1 MIRDE
6 KIEIAVDRRRIAGIL
21 VGPATVVPG
30 MLFVHGWAGNQE
42 QEVARAREIAA
53 LGCGCLTFD
62 LHGHAE
68 SEAYRGPLTR
78 EDDLQDVVA
87 AYDRL
92 ACQDG
97 VDQTA
102 IGVVGSSYG
111 GYLAA
116 ILTSLRPVRW
126 LGLRA
131 PALYKDEDWA
141 VPKQQIDSR
150 ALAVYRRGPVGAGEN
165 RALTACAR
173 YEGDVLIVESE
184 HDGFVPHPAIMNYRD
199 AFDAARS
206 VTYRMIEE
214 ADHTLSEL
222 SWQEAYTSILV
233 NWATEV
239 VVGARESGAAATVHT
254 HLRPSPARGRPRP
267 A

>member
-1 MIRDE
+1 MIQDE
-6 KIEIAVDRRRIAGIL
+6 KIEIAVDCRRIAGTL
-21 VGPATVVPG
+21 VRPATVVPG
-30 MLFVHGWAGNQE
+30 MLFVDDWAGNQE
-42 QEVARAREIAA
+42 QYLARARETAA
-53 LGCGCLTFD
+53 LGCSCLTFD
-62 LHGHAE
+62 LH
-68 SEAYRGPLTR
+68 SRGSLTR
-78 EDDLQDVVA
+78 KDDLQDVVA

-92 ACQDG
+92 AGQDG

-184 HDGFVPHPAIMNYRD
+184 HDDIVPHPAIMNYRD
-199 AFDAARS
+199 AFDTARS

-214 ADHTLSEL
+214 ADHALSEL